1 MQVILTES
9 VAALGTAGDL
19 VTVKP
24 GYARNYLLPKKLAVA
39 ASIHNVKEFEHQKR
53 IAAHASAKAKSSA
66 EGLAASIAKLNLKFA
81 RKVGD
86 QGKLFGSVTSH
97 DIERGLAEEGFEI
110 NRRNIELAEA
120 LKELGT
126 VEVTVHV
133 HKDVSVQ
140 LKVEVVAE

>member
-1 MQVILTES
+1 MQVILTEN
-9 VAALGTAGDL
+9 VVALGTAGDL

-24 GYARNYLLPKKLAVA
+24 GYARNFLLPKKLAVA

-53 IAAHASAKAKSSA
+53 IASHASVKAKTAA
-66 EGLAASIAKLNLKFA
+66 EGLAATLGKLTLSFA

-86 QGKLFGSVTSH
+86 QDKLFGSVTSL
-97 DIERGLAEEGFEI
+97 DIERGLAEQGHEI
-110 NRRNIELAEA
+110 SRRNIELSEP

-126 VEVTVHV
+126 VEVAVRI
-133 HKDVSVQ
+133 HKDVSVK

>member
-1 MQVILTES
+1 MQVILTQS
-9 VAALGTAGDL
+9 VDALGTAGDL

-24 GYARNYLLPKKLAVA
+24 GYARNFLLPKKLAVV

-53 IAAHASAKAKSSA
+53 MAAHAAAQEKSSA
-66 EGLAASIAKLNLKFA
+66 EGVANVLGSLNLTFS

-97 DIERGLAEEGFEI
+97 DIERALAEQGHEMD
-110 NRRNIELAEA
+110 RRCIELSEPI
-120 LKELGT
+120 KELGT
-126 VEVTVHV
+126 VKVMVHV
-133 HKDVSVQ
+133 HKDVRAT